1 MLRDIPL
8 PQHHTQLAGVIAF
21 LLLLLCSLPVPAAD
35 WIYTVVEGDNLW
47 DLSEK
52 HLDNQ
57 LRFEQVRRLNN
68 VKFPRRM
75 RPGTRLR
82 IPMQWIRSNPVPAQI
97 DAIQGQVELTRA
109 DGTKVADVSTGL
121 NIHLGDS
128 LKTGDKSSTAV
139 VFADGTVLTLYSTSE
154 MRFDHL
160 SAHGETGMVDSRLH
174 LIDGRLDTRV
184 KPAVG
189 PGSRFEIHTPSA
201 ISAVRGT
208 EYRTAVTA
216 GGESSNIEVL
226 HGKVKVTGASRPRL
240 VNAGFGT
247 QIAKGKPPARPRR
260 LLAAPKLDPVPE
272 RIRQLNWP
280 LTWQAIKKAVGYRV
294 EIGAGKTMDTLVWEK
309 LVPHARM
316 PLPGLPDGAYLIRVR
331 GIDGEGLEGND
342 TIKPLLI
349 DTHPQPP
356 VPLNPQEG
364 KTLRGVAA
372 ELQWTASADADRYLL
387 EIAADKTFQNVS
399 IRQPDLTSTRFRT
412 DSISEPGT
420 YYWRVTSVTADG
432 ERGPA
437 GAVRFW
443 HLKPVPQKV
452 EPAVESEDD
461 RLIASWPQ
469 ASPDQSYQVQL
480 AHDRGFKELEIDE
493 VTSEPRIGFEQ
504 PSGGVRYL
512 RVRSIE
518 PDGYQGPWGTVQRID
533 PPPDAGAWI
542 VPLIGVLGI
551 LLL

>member
-1 MLRDIPL
+1 L
-8 PQHHTQLAGVIAF
+8 PQCRIKLTHAVA
-21 LLLLLCSLPVPAAD
+21 LLLLVVFSLPVLAED

-52 HLDNQ
+52 HLDSQ

-68 VKFPRRM
+68 VKFPKRM

-82 IPMQWIRSNPVPAQI
+82 IPLEWIRSNPVPARI
-97 DAIQGQVELTRA
+97 DAIQGRVELTRA
-109 DGTKVADVSTGL
+109 DGMKVADVSTGST
-121 NIHLGDS
+121 IHLGDS
-128 LKTGDKSSTAV
+128 LKTGEKSSAAV
-139 VFADGTVLTLYSTSE
+139 VFADGTVVTLYSASE
-154 MRFDHL
+154 MRFNHL

-189 PGSRFEIHTPSA
+189 PGSRFEIQTPSA

-208 EYRTAVTA
+208 EYRAAVTA
-216 GGESSNIEVL
+216 GGENSNIEVL

-240 VNAGFGT
+240 VNTGFGT
-247 QIAKGKPPARPRR
+247 QIAKGKAPTRPRR
-260 LLAAPKLDPVPE
+260 LLPAPKLNPVPE

-280 LTWQAIKKAVGYRV
+280 LTWQAISKAAGYRV
-294 EIGAGKTMDTLVWEK
+294 EIGSGKKIDTLIWEQV
-309 LVPHARM
+309 VPHARIA
-316 PLPGLPDGAYLIRVR
+316 LPDLPDGAYLVRVR
-331 GIDGEGLEGND
+331 GIDGQGLEGTNSV
-342 TIKPLLI
+342 KPLLI

-356 VPLNPQEG
+356 VPLTPQEG
-364 KTLRGVAA
+364 KTLRGVTAD
-372 ELQWTASADADRYLL
+372 LQWTASADADRYLL
-387 EIAADKTFQNVS
+387 EIAADKTFENVS
-399 IRQPDLTSTRFRT
+399 IRQPDLNSTRFRT
-412 DSISEPGT
+412 DGISEPGT
-420 YYWRVTSVTADG
+420 YYWRVTSIAADG
-432 ERGPA
+432 EPGPA
-437 GAVRFW
+437 GAVRSW

-469 ASPDQSYQVQL
+469 TSADQSYQVQL
-480 AHDRGFKELEIDE
+480 ALDRGFGELEIDE
-493 VTSEPRIGFEQ
+493 ITSEPRIGFKQ

-533 PPPDAGAWI
+533 PPPDAGAWV
-542 VPLIGVLGI
+542 VPLIGVLAF

>member
-1 MLRDIPL
+1 LKELPL
-8 PQHHTQLAGVIAF
+8 PQCRIELPHAAALLF
-21 LLLLLCSLPVPAAD
+21 LVLLSLPVFAAD
-35 WIYTVVEGDNLW
+35 WIYTVAEGDNLW

-52 HLDNQ
+52 HLDSQ

-68 VKFPRRM
+68 VKFPKRM

-82 IPMQWIRSNPVPAQI
+82 IPMEWIRSNPVPARI
-97 DAIQGQVELTRA
+97 DAIRGRVELTRA
-109 DGTKVADVSTGL
+109 DGTQEADLSTGST
-121 NIHLGDS
+121 IHLGDS
-128 LKTGDKSSTAV
+128 LKTGKNSSAAV
-139 VFADGTVLTLYSTSE
+139 IFADGSVLTLHSASE

-189 PGSRFEIHTPSA
+189 PGSRFEIQTPSA

-208 EYRTAVTA
+208 EYRAAITA

-226 HGKVKVTGASRPRL
+226 RGKVKVTGARKPRL
-240 VNAGFGT
+240 VATGFGT
-247 QIAKGKPPARPRR
+247 QIAKGKAPTRPRR
-260 LLAAPKLDPVPE
+260 LLPAPKLDPVPE

-280 LTWQAIKKAVGYRV
+280 LTWQAINKAASYRV
-294 EIGAGKTMDTLVWEK
+294 EIGAGQTIGTLVWEQV
-309 LVPHARM
+309 VPHARI
-316 PLPGLPDGAYLIRVR
+316 PLPDLPDGAYQVRVR
-331 GIDGEGLEGND
+331 GIDSQGLEGTNSV
-342 TIKPLLI
+342 KPLLI

-356 VPLNPQEG
+356 VPLTPQEG

-372 ELQWTASADADRYLL
+372 ELQWTASADADKYLL
-387 EIAADKTFQNVS
+387 EIAADKAFEQVLL
-399 IRQPDLTSTRFRT
+399 RQPDLKSTRFRT
-412 DSISEPGT
+412 DSISDPGT
-420 YYWRVTSVTADG
+420 YYWRVTSIAADG
-432 ERGPA
+432 ELGPA
-437 GAVRFW
+437 GGVRSW
-443 HLKPVPQKV
+443 NLKPLPEKV

-461 RLIASWPQ
+461 RLIASWPR
-469 ASPDQSYQVQL
+469 ATADQSYQVQL
-480 AHDRGFKELEIDE
+480 ARDRGFKDLEIDE
-493 VTSEPRIGFEQ
+493 TTSEPGIGFTR

-533 PPPDAGAWI
+533 PPSDPGAWI
-542 VPLIGVLGI
+542 VPLVGVLGF